1 MQIPNID
8 RKLKALANL
17 VQERSS
23 RVASKDF
30 VLTRTE
36 LKKALGNNY
45 LEILELYPFIQY
57 TNSGWTSSS
66 EVWQGNGRSLYRK
79 DGTKAN
85 WKGKAKKFII
95 TDHLMLQELLNTP
108 IPVKAVD
115 KKEQKKV
122 AAAKKKANQ
131 RKLKALPEYQQLQIQ
146 ELRHAWK
153 KSGNKLKDFFFSV
166 NDDGR
171 YYSSVHSMSKE
182 ERTEA
187 FVEKMGMR
195 EIDGKSFHLFI
206 LARQFFLETGNRSAL
221 DYVRSFDLYSDI
233 SQKLLSI
240 SSSLYSNNKK
250 KERNNSFSSV
260 SKNTYKNES
269 IPRKT
274 RVKGRTKKGTRL
286 LAIPVSEN
294 TDHRERGKEI
304 LMHLTNAARSIPGT
318 QEAFDA
324 LGLSK
329 FYAFIQKLKKKSKKL
344 TDIDGKKGLGIYCQE
359 IEDKIIRQTIG
370 KGLISKGFHFIDLHD
385 GFYTNAPD
393 DVLEAILLG
402 LPEISF
408 SDFKVKAAPKNT
420 EPTSIQNEE
429 LPEAPEQIEA
439 TQLHPKL
446 LKASDSLLL
455 TAKPQRHNP
464 FQALDELMISL
475 GIEQLNENEN
485 SFMLKEGRQTI

>member
-8 RKLKALANL
+8 RKLKALAEL
-17 VQERSS
+17 VQQRSS

-66 EVWQGNGRSLYRK
+66 EVWQVNGRSPYRK
-79 DGTKAN
+79 DGTKAT

-95 TDHLMLQELLNTP
+95 TDHLMLQELLNIQVTS
-108 IPVKAVD
+108 KTVD

-131 RKLKALPEYQQLQIQ
+131 RKLKALPEYQQLQVQ
-146 ELRHAWK
+146 ELRYAWK

-166 NDDGR
+166 NDGR
-171 YYSSVHSMSKE
+171 YYSSVHGMSKE
-182 ERTEA
+182 MRTEA

-221 DYVRSFDLYSDI
+221 DYVRSSDLYS
-233 SQKLLSI
+233 LI
-240 SSSLYSNNKK
+240 SSNTINHP
-250 KERNNSFSSV
+250 FSSV
-260 SKNTYKNES
+260 SKNTCQNES

-274 RVKGRTKKGTRL
+274 REKTCTKKGTQL

-294 TDHRERGKEI
+294 TDHRARGKEI
-304 LMHLTNAARSIPGT
+304 FNHLANAARSIPGT
-318 QEAFDA
+318 QEAFDT

-344 TDIDGKKGLGIYCQE
+344 ADIDGKKGLGLYCQE

-385 GFYTNAPD
+385 GFYTNASD
-393 DVLEAILLG
+393 DVLEALL
-402 LPEISF
+402 LDVPEISF
-408 SDFKVKAAPKNT
+408 SDFKVKAAPKDT
-420 EPTSIQNEE
+420 KPTSTLLKSNEE

-446 LKASDSLLL
+446 FEASDSLLL

-464 FQALDELMISL
+464 FHALDALLQELEE
-475 GIEQLNENEN
+475 EQIKERKSNEIQQQFNLYCFREAQ
-485 SFMLKEGRQTI
+485 S